1 MSNYLGTT
9 DHYSDFIEVDELEN
23 APATIAAKT
32 EAHFACHG
40 VPVTILTDNGPQFI
54 ASDFERLCQRYQTNH
69 VTSSPYWPKGNG
81 KSEASVKI
89 VKHILKS
96 GKNGLHEALLVY
108 RNTPQEGHI
117 LSLAQKSMGRRTRS
131 LLPISTELL
140 LPSDNTAEVVREAI
154 ATKQARAKQHYDTA
168 ASSTLPSLEIAD
180 FVYAKPAPHHKSG
193 PWLYG
198 LVTAIPAPRSHIV
211 ETLAGLTRRNRAH
224 LRLAAP
230 LPPGVLVPRSWVD
243 KLSPSP
249 VLAAEHSARLPPT
262 PRVAQPVNPTC
273 IPPSTPPVVQPSAF
287 NEPPMQNT
295 MVEPPTDQAM
305 PVPLATNIEDSRVCS
320 RSSST
325 AKRSQANMSVT
336 KTRLG

>member
-1 MSNYLGTT
+1 M
-9 DHYSDFIEVDELEN
+9 
-23 APATIAAKT
+23 
-32 EAHFACHG
+32 
-40 VPVTILTDNGPQFI
+40 
-54 ASDFERLCQRYQTNH
+54 
-69 VTSSPYWPKGNG
+69 
-81 KSEASVKI
+81 KI
-89 VKHILKS
+89 VKRILKKS

-108 RNTPQEGHI
+108 RNTPQEGHL
-117 LSLAQKSMGRRTRS
+117 LSPAQRSMGRRTRG
-131 LLPISTELL
+131 LLPISKELL

-168 ASSTLPSLEIAD
+168 ASSTLPSLEIGD
-180 FVYAKPAPHHKSG
+180 FVYAKPSPHHKSG

-198 LVTAIPAPRSHIV
+198 LVTAIPAPRSYIV
-211 ETLAGLTRRNRAH
+211 ETPAGLTRRNRAH

-230 LPPGVLVPRSWVD
+230 PPPGALVPRSWVD

-249 VLAAEHSARLPPT
+249 VPAAEHSARLPPT
-262 PRVAQPVNPTC
+262 PRVAQPVNPPC

-295 MVEPPTDQAM
+295 TVEPPPDQAM

-336 KTRLG
+336 KTRSGRVSKPPTRLDL